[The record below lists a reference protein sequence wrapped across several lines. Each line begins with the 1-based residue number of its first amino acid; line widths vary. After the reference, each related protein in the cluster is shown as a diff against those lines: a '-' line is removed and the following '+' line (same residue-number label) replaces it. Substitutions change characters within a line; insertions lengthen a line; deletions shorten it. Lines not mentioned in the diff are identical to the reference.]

1 MVDEISDD
9 IKFSENKE
17 DKYVIAE
24 DIIPKISKKIE
35 VMMESGNNGKP
46 LNPNEMKVGEAL
58 IQLLKNWEELLSND
72 GSNKL
77 NKSIV
82 LYFLRENTML
92 STKEIRD
99 GMRKFKN
106 VYFEL
111 KKELLK

>member
-1 MVDEISDD
+1 
-9 IKFSENKE
+9 
-17 DKYVIAE
+17 
-24 DIIPKISKKIE
+24 
-35 VMMESGNNGKP
+35 
-46 LNPNEMKVGEAL
+46 MKVGEAL